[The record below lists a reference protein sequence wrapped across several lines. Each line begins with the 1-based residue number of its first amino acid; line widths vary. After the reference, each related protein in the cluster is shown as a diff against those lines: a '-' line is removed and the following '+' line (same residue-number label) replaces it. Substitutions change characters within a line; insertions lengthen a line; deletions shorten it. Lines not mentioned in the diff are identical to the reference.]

1 MQSGDSST
9 GSGELMSKLTKFPAR
24 EWLLTNVGESLFS
37 LTQEEYYLFQLLA
50 KAYYG
55 SDTQ

>member
-1 MQSGDSST
+1 MAKT
-9 GSGELMSKLTKFPAR
+9 TKFPAR

-37 LTQEEYYLFQLLA
+37 LTLEEYYFFQLLA

-55 SDTQ
+55 SDIE